1 MRAEELFSDPALAA
15 SVAAATQRL
24 PTASPEARE
33 ALRSTLER
41 TERAPTEAQW
51 PPLLETPRQKKDT
64 RYADPATSHRPVV
77 GPALVLAKRA
87 FRGLFQPFINEV
99 MRKQVE
105 FNEAILDS
113 LALIYEQQRES
124 SRTQAAWRKELTERL
139 AQLEHGLE
147 DQADKRAPA
156 PGLGDEPQVR

>member
-1 MRAEELFSDPALAA
+1 MLAEELFSDPAFAA
-15 SVAAATQRL
+15 TVVAAIKRL
-24 PTASPEARE
+24 PPPSPEALQS
-33 ALRSTLER
+33 LRATLER

-51 PPLLETPRQKKDT
+51 PPLLETPRQKKDS
-64 RYADPATSHRPVV
+64 RYADQATSHSPVV

-87 FRGLFQPFINEV
+87 FRRVFQPFINEV

-124 SRTQAAWRKELTERL
+124 ARTQAAWRAEIHERL
-139 AQLEHGLE
+139 ARLAQE
-147 DQADKRAPA
+147 QAGAKLPRGRPRAKR
-156 PGLGDEPQVR
+156 

>member
-1 MRAEELFSDPALAA
+1 MRADQLFSDPALAEA
-15 SVAAATQRL
+15 VAEATQRL
-24 PTASPEARE
+24 PSPALEARE
-33 ALRSTLER
+33 QLRATLER

-64 RYADPATSHRPVV
+64 RYAEPATSHRPVV

-87 FRGLFQPFINEV
+87 FRGVFQPFINEV

-124 SRTQAAWRKELTERL
+124 ARTQAAWRKEISEKL
-139 AQLEHGLE
+139 AKLE
-147 DQADKRAPA
+147 QPPPQPQPRPTAKRS
-156 PGLGDEPQVR
+156 RK

>member
-1 MRAEELFSDPALAA
+1 MRADQLYSDPALAKA
-15 SVAAATQRL
+15 VAAATERL
-24 PTASPEARE
+24 PSPSPEDQER
-33 ALRSTLER
+33 LRATLER

-51 PPLLETPRQKKDT
+51 PPILETPRQKKDT
-64 RYADPATSHRPVV
+64 RYADPPSSHRPLV

-87 FRGLFQPFINEV
+87 FRLAFQPFINEV

-124 SRTQAAWRKELTERL
+124 ARTQAAWRKELSERL
-139 AQLEHGLE
+139 ARIE
-147 DQADKRAPA
+147 QAQAHPDKPRRSPSSK
-156 PGLGDEPQVR
+156 RK

>member
-1 MRAEELFSDPALAA
+1 MRADQLYSDPALATA
-15 SVAAATQRL
+15 VAAATERL
-24 PTASPEARE
+24 PSPSPEDQER
-33 ALRSTLER
+33 LRATLER

-51 PPLLETPRQKKDT
+51 PPILETPRQKKDT
-64 RYADPATSHRPVV
+64 RYADPPSSHRPLV

-87 FRGLFQPFINEV
+87 FRLAFQPFINEV

-124 SRTQAAWRKELTERL
+124 ARAQAAWRAELQERL
-139 AQLEHGLE
+139 ARLEHE
-147 DQADKRAPA
+147 RASTNRPASKPKAKR
-156 PGLGDEPQVR
+156 

>member
-1 MRAEELFSDPALAA
+1 MRADQLFSDPALAA
-15 SVAAATQRL
+15 TVAAATEKL
-24 PTASPEARE
+24 PSPSPEASE
-33 ALRSTLER
+33 QLRATLER

-51 PPLLETPRQKKDT
+51 PPILETPRQKKDT
-64 RYADPATSHRPVV
+64 RYAEPATSHRPVV

-87 FRGLFQPFINEV
+87 FRGVFQPFINEV

-124 SRTQAAWRKELTERL
+124 ARTQAAWRKEISEKL
-139 AQLEHGLE
+139 AKLE
-147 DQADKRAPA
+147 QAQAHPAAKRS
-156 PGLGDEPQVR
+156 RK